1 MAETIQLGSDTGIQL
16 RFALATGSRAQA
28 ELAEARFALTV
39 GGIPAWGP
47 ATQADQHAL
56 AEATAWPLVDLLHGL
71 ARIWPWLMQE
81 QGYPIDI
88 QPLHP
93 GKLMAAA
100 ETRWSDLPPVQAEA
114 EEDRLFDFRQR
125 HELSLMFRG
134 LTLAPLWI
142 LREGQNAL
150 IWSPG
155 LAREQRHAHL
165 QIRRDL
171 TAIGDGLCHVLRK
184 SRAPRALRAQPR
196 WAERHQRT
204 RAHDLHIVT
213 GLETDEL
220 RALTGDPGASDQALS
235 EWFDEPAV
243 NDPEQH
249 PGELL
254 MAARMTASTLGRE
267 QQSKLLCGLKA
278 LPAVTTPQLDRLTVR
293 APSSL
298 SQDGPPYVQGYQL
311 AQVLRKQL
319 AIPDNAPSFP
329 EQYPKG
335 WGVHLGQIDIAAGID
350 AVAAWGPR
358 HGPAV
363 LINTDAHSRASTEN
377 GLRTTLAHEIC
388 HLLIDRAN
396 ALPVAEVL
404 GGQVP
409 RWAEQ
414 RANAF
419 AAELLLPRVPAARAC
434 REAADLIEAAAH
446 LEREFRVSR
455 ELTMH
460 QINNTD
466 IGPRLSDS
474 EKQRLERWAL

>member
-1 MAETIQLGSDTGIQL
+1 MAETIRLGSDTGIQL
-16 RFALATGSRAQA
+16 CFALATGSRAQP

-39 GGIPAWGP
+39 SGIPVWGP
-47 ATQADQHAL
+47 AAQADQDAL
-56 AEATAWPLVDLLHGL
+56 GDATAWPLVDLLHGL

-88 QPLHP
+88 HPLQL

-100 ETRWSDLPPVQAEA
+100 EARWSDLTPVQAEA

-125 HELSLMFRG
+125 HDLSLLFRG
-134 LTLAPLWI
+134 LTLPPLWI

-155 LAREQRHAHL
+155 LPCEQRHPHQHL
-165 QIRRDL
+165 MRDL
-171 TAIGDGLCHVLRK
+171 TTIGDGLCQVLRE
-184 SRAPRALRAQPR
+184 SRAPRALRAQQR
-196 WAERHQRT
+196 WAERHQRA
-204 RAHDLHIVT
+204 RAHYLHIVT
-213 GLETDEL
+213 GLETAEL

-235 EWFDEPAV
+235 AWFDVPTA
-243 NDPEQH
+243 NDPGQH

-254 MAARMTASTLGRE
+254 MAARMTASTLGPEHQR
-267 QQSKLLCGLKA
+267 QLLCALKA
-278 LPAVTTPQLDRLTVR
+278 LPTVTTPQLDRLSVQ

-298 SQDGPPYVQGYQL
+298 PHDEPPYVQGYQL
-311 AQVLRKQL
+311 AQWLRQQL
-319 AIPDNAPSFP
+319 AIPDNAPICP
-329 EQYPKG
+329 ERYLND
-335 WGVHLGQIDIAAGID
+335 WGVHLGWIDIAAGID

-363 LINTDAHSRASTEN
+363 LINTNAHSRASTEN
-377 GLRTTLAHEIC
+377 GLRTTQAHEIC
-388 HLLIDRAN
+388 HLLIDRAD

-419 AAELLLPRVPAARAC
+419 AAEFLLPRAQAARAC
-434 REAADLIEAAAH
+434 REAVDLIEAAAR

-455 ELTMH
+455 ELTMN
-460 QINNTD
+460 QINNSD
-466 IGPRLSDS
+466 IGQSLSDS
-474 EKQRLERWAL
+474 EKQRLARWAL